1 MKAITTAVI
10 FLFFCAPGSAQSP
23 QPSTGTPAG
32 VEGQAA
38 SGGKVAVSVPVQ
50 TESAEVNALRAA
62 AKPLV
67 DLIKA
72 QSSEMAALK
81 RQQSAVRKQARAGA
95 AAAGGG
101 AGKRNKESGELN
113 RTQREEFRKA
123 RAQKQAEHS
132 RFVKKNPE
140 AKKALDELL
149 KRGVPV
155 EVKTP

>member
-32 VEGQAA
+32 IENQAA
-38 SGGKVAVSVPVQ
+38 SGGKGTVPAQ

-62 AKPLV
+62 AKPLI

-81 RQQSAVRKQARAGA
+81 RQQSAVRKQLRAGA
-95 AAAGGG
+95 ASAGEG
-101 AGKRNKESGELN
+101 AGKRNKEFGELS

-140 AKKALDELL
+140 AKKALEELL
-149 KRGVPV
+149 KRGIPV
-155 EVKTP
+155 EGNAP

>member
-38 SGGKVAVSVPVQ
+38 SGGKGAVSVQ

-62 AKPLV
+62 AKPLI